1 MTEKT
6 ALTILDEALVLKGY
20 DGLVRLDGECG
31 CTVDDLAPCGQ
42 DFASCR
48 PAYKHTDPRPGRQKI
63 WLMCVSKEPPPITA
77 FESVDYLYD

>member
-6 ALTILDEALVLKGY
+6 ALTILDEALVLQGY
-20 DGLVRLDGECG
+20 DGLVRLDEECG

-48 PAYKHTDPRPGRQKI
+48 PAYKHHDPRPGRHTV
-63 WLMCVSKEPPPITA
+63 WLMFASKEPPRPEA
-77 FESVDYLYD
+77 FLGVEE